1 MTEGTPAHAAK
12 HRASPLDLPF
22 DLPLDLPLVHRG
34 VDPFVACLRQGPVCI
49 LGLLLGAALTSAGS
63 VTTILSGILV
73 AMVLLLVLLLP
84 ASFFGIY
91 YTDKKKRRSSPKK
104 SPVSDAAVEVEM
116 HNVEMNDAYELV
128 SRKRGDDPSITQRG
142 VA

>member
-1 MTEGTPAHAAK
+1 
-12 HRASPLDLPF
+12 
-22 DLPLDLPLVHRG
+22 
-34 VDPFVACLRQGPVCI
+34 
-49 LGLLLGAALTSAGS
+49 
-63 VTTILSGILV
+63 
-73 AMVLLLVLLLP
+73 MVLLLVLLLP

-104 SPVSDAAVEVEM
+104 SPVSDTAVEVEM